1 MLRSH
6 RTVTKVVLKLIT
18 EILSLC
24 FQLYRT
30 VTKVVLKRSFWSGNF
45 SPSINRT
52 VTKVVLKRIEMI
64 QIYVPADIEQ

>member
-1 MLRSH
+1 MD
-6 RTVTKVVLKLIT
+6 
-18 EILSLC
+18 
-24 FQLYRT
+24 RT